1 MVKLDIPLSFL
12 PAVFPPGSG
21 EWERAAGFSDGAL
34 MGAGEE
40 SERPLVAVPF
50 FGSHVD
56 RYGRTVAFERELG
69 G

>member
-1 MVKLDIPLSFL
+1 M
-12 PAVFPPGSG
+12 G
-21 EWERAAGFSDGAL
+21 RAAGFSDGAL